1 MANPEEHNTV
11 QDRIL
16 AYVEAIGWTVVYR
29 EEAEQQSG
37 FDSEVAP
44 ADHFSNRYLSF
55 DDQLDAKVGEFN
67 RRYAES
73 AGAFLSQFRHLHID
87 IYGNREF
94 VEHLRNRGKFL
105 VHDET
110 HELDLILIDG
120 NKAERIARGMV
131 GGAELRPALTPRAN

>member
-87 IYGNREF
+87 IYATGNSSSTCAT
-94 VEHLRNRGKFL
+94 V
-105 VHDET
+105 
-110 HELDLILIDG
+110 
-120 NKAERIARGMV
+120 ASS
-131 GGAELRPALTPRAN
+131 